1 MYIYFY
7 TRQPFSPLIHFIGMI
22 KSFFTLAICTLFF
35 SSCSTNPITGK
46 SQAGGLVSEGDMQSM
61 ALTQY
66 ASFLQQNKVI
76 SNGKDA
82 DMVRRVGSRLS
93 LAIAKYYTDQGKPNV
108 TAGYKWEYNLVD
120 SKEANAWCM
129 PGGKIVVYTG
139 LLPLSQ
145 NENGLAIVLGHE
157 ITHALAQ
164 HGRVRMSEQ
173 LLQQLGGVA
182 LSTALSSKPAETQ
195 NMFNQAYGIG
205 STLGTLSHSRTQE
218 LEADKFGLTYAA
230 LAGYDPREAIVF
242 WERMK
247 VAANGTK
254 PPEFL
259 STHPSDDNR
268 IAQIKELMPE
278 ALSHYTGATNNKK

>member
-1 MYIYFY
+1 MG
-7 TRQPFSPLIHFIGMI
+7 SL
-22 KSFFTLAICTLFF
+22 LAWG
-35 SSCSTNPITGK
+35 CSTNPVTGK
-46 SQAGGLVSEGDMQSM
+46 SQVGLVSEGDMQSM

-66 ASFLQQNKVI
+66 SQFLKDNKVVA
-76 SNGKDA
+76 NGRDA
-82 DMVRRVGSRLS
+82 EMVKRVGTRLAA
-93 LAIAKYYTDQGKPNV
+93 AITQYYTSQGKPDV
-108 TAGYKWEYNLVD
+108 TAGYQWEYNLVD

-164 HGRVRMSEQ
+164 HGRVRMSQ
-173 LLQQLGGVA
+173 QMLAQLGGVA
-182 LSTALSSKPAETQ
+182 LSVAVANKPTETQ
-195 NMFNQAYGIG
+195 NLFNQSYGVG
-205 STLGTLSHSRTQE
+205 SALGVLAHSRSQE
-218 LEADKFGLTYAA
+218 LEADKYGLIYSA

-247 VAANGTK
+247 NASNGQK

-259 STHPSDDNR
+259 STHPSDESR
-268 IAQIKELMPE
+268 IDQIKAEMPNV
-278 ALSHYTGATNNKK
+278 LPFYKGGKY

>member
-1 MYIYFY
+1 MKKEILI
-7 TRQPFSPLIHFIGMI
+7 FSLGCLLCFG
-22 KSFFTLAICTLFF
+22 
-35 SSCSTNPITGK
+35 CSTNPITGK
-46 SQAGGLVSEGDMQSM
+46 SQVGLVSEGDMQSM

-66 ASFLQQNKVI
+66 SQFLQQNKVV
-76 SNGKDA
+76 SSGRDA
-82 DMVRRVGSRLS
+82 DMVRRVGIRLS
-93 LAIAKYYTDQGKPNV
+93 TAITKYYTDEGRPDI

-164 HGRVRMSEQ
+164 HGRVRMSQ
-173 LLQQLGGVA
+173 QMLAQLGGVA
-182 LSTALSSKPAETQ
+182 LSVAVANKQAETQ
-195 NMFNQAYGIG
+195 NLFSQSYGISSSLGILAYGR
-205 STLGTLSHSRTQE
+205 SQE
-218 LEADKFGLTYAA
+218 SEADKYGLIYAA
-230 LAGYDPREAIVF
+230 LAGYDPRQAIVF

-247 VAANGTK
+247 NASNGQK

-259 STHPSDDNR
+259 SSHPSDDKR
-268 IAQIKELMPE
+268 IAQIKELMPK
-278 ALSHYTGATNNKK
+278 SMSYYKGAK